1 MAGRPLAHGFD
12 GFRVGPRA
20 CGTWSHSG
28 LLSGVWS
35 ERAPAVSSPGC
46 SASSLTPAQTREARR
61 QHKPRGQCGLAGGIG
76 HPIGLW
82 ARRMPRSTGGK
93 GHERPPRSSPPLGA
107 LRCGSPRRTAMR
119 APGRTIPHV
128 SSSHLS
134 QTCALCWNP
143 AIILQGAHKA
153 MEHVPPSYG
162 VATRGRRGARRRIAY
177 PPSPRGALWLKPG
190 PRQALRLRGRS
201 CSTTARS
208 TCSHAISSRP
218 TRSSNTSPR
227 RRCDKATGTRGY
239 GRALRIRSGSRSA
252 RGRRIILTTSL
263 SGVDQICPRRIA
275 VLQSQ
280 ATRESRL
287 GYTRKSLC

>member
-1 MAGRPLAHGFD
+1 MPQDVGATGQGRVAGKVGGVGWIASMAGRPLAHGFD

-46 SASSLTPAQTREARR
+46 SASSLTPAQTREAHR

-82 ARRMPRSTGGK
+82 ARRMPRSTGGE
-93 GHERPPRSSPPLGA
+93 GHERPPRSSPPRGA

-153 MEHVPPSYG
+153 ME
-162 VATRGRRGARRRIAY
+162 
-177 PPSPRGALWLKPG
+177 
-190 PRQALRLRGRS
+190 Q
-201 CSTTARS
+201 CSAV
-208 TCSHAISSRP
+208 
-218 TRSSNTSPR
+218 
-227 RRCDKATGTRGY
+227 
-239 GRALRIRSGSRSA
+239 IRSGHTWPPRCSTPHCLSA
-252 RGRRIILTTSL
+252 LTAGSAVAEARPTPSAPP
-263 SGVDQICPRRIA
+263 PR
-275 VLQSQ
+275 
-280 ATRESRL
+280 
-287 GYTRKSLC
+287 